1 MPIIKC
7 QQTKIK
13 KVGNRM
19 SKKKNVNS
27 FGYVIDPYKPVERPY
42 GQSYSNIDVN
52 GYVIDP
58 SKPVYESSS
67 AWDDEDD
74 YEYAESSSEPGFLRN
89 CFRTSHF
96 CSLDGHSS
104 NHSFQYL

>member
-1 MPIIKC
+1 
-7 QQTKIK
+7 
-13 KVGNRM
+13 M

-74 YEYAESSSEPGFLRN
+74 YEYAESSSEPGFLTKVLGIVFAPVIFALLMAIPAIILSISLRH
-89 CFRTSHF
+89 FR
-96 CSLDGHSS
+96 L
-104 NHSFQYL
+104 